1 MKPNIVLTE
10 NQWKRISDLLANLG
24 LLMLGSI
31 VIPFFSDFE
40 NLIGALWGILITVF
54 LWYLSVYTAK
64 KY

>member
-54 LWYLSVYTAK
+54 L
-64 KY
+64 